1 MESGTE
7 EKYTRHGA
15 DRRAFAAVCGAKYY
29 RDAGRLP
36 LYNIVDQF
44 LSEEAWESWGMQR
57 RTWRFR

>member
-1 MESGTE
+1 MEQVQE
-7 EKYTRHGA
+7 EKKYTRYGA

-29 RDAGRLP
+29 PAMLVGA

-44 LSEEAWESWGMQR
+44 YRKKRGSWGMQR